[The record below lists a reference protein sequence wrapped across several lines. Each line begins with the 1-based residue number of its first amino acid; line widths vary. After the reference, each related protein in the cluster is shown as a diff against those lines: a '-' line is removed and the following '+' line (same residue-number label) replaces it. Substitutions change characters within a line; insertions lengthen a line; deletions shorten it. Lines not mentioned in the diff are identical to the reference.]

1 MELFDKEIMQLK
13 EISEKNEH
21 GNKIFD
27 RYLETFLNK
36 IYSKKVP
43 QHKFLRKIFIFSSLI

>member
-1 MELFDKEIMQLK
+1 MELFHKEIMQLK

-27 RYLETFLNK
+27 RCLQIFLNK
-36 IYSKKVP
+36 IYSKNVP
-43 QHKFLRKIFIFSSLI
+43 QHKFLRKIFKFSSLI